1 MKRNKKVI
9 AENGQEI
16 EVSLIVDGGGV
27 HLSYERLEQ
36 DEGEKPL
43 SISINQSGIEIK
55 SGFPDSVNPAEKAA
69 ILAAIADIHEELFDI
84 FAPTPQE

>member
-1 MKRNKKVI
+1 MKRNRKVI

-16 EVSLIVDGGGV
+16 EVSLLVDGGV
-27 HLSYERLEQ
+27 RLSYECLEQ

-55 SGFPDSVNPAEKAA
+55 SGFPASINPTEKAA
-69 ILAAIADIHEELFDI
+69 IIEATADIYEELFDV